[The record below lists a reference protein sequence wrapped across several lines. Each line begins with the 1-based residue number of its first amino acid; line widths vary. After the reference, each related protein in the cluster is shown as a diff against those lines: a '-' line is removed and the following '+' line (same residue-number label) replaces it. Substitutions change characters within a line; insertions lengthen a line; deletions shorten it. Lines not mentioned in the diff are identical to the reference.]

1 MINYGEEYIKKKKK
15 YTDRYISNESKLRK
29 TIICKIITIW
39 LFQIF
44 ERISVSLKKPRKRNL
59 IYYNN
64 YSIKV
69 YYSICLFFY
78 TIA

>member
-15 YTDRYISNESKLRK
+15 YTDRYIPNESKLRK